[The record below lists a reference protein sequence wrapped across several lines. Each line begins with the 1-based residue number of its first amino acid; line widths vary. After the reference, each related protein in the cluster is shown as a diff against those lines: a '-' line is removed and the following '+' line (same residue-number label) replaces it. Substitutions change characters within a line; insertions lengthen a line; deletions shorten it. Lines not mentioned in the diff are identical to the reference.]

1 MKERKL
7 LVKAIIALA
16 LIGYIAMLFK
26 VIILKYIPF
35 STFVEELLDSPIW
48 HLLPRPF
55 EQCNFVPF
63 KTIKLYIN
71 SYGMI
76 NRSITINNL
85 LGNILLFVPL
95 GILTRLHFS
104 EKVKGIVLLLAGIL
118 LSFTFEVTQY
128 IAGVGIGDVDDV
140 ILNTLGLVIGLF
152 IGYVMNRLLKNSVG
166 DKEGL

>member
-1 MKERKL
+1 MKVNRYF
-7 LVKAIIALA
+7 VKSVLAMAII
-16 LIGYIAMLFK
+16 GYLVFLFK

-35 STFVEELLDSPIW
+35 STFVDEMIASPIW
-48 HLLPRPF
+48 HLLPRPL

-85 LGNILLFVPL
+85 LGNILLFLPL
-95 GILTRLHFS
+95 GILMRINFS
-104 EKVKGIVLLLAGIL
+104 ERVKGIVLLLAGIL
-118 LSFTFEVTQY
+118 LSFTFEVIQY

-140 ILNTLGLVIGLF
+140 ILNSLGLLIGLF
-152 IGYVMNRLLKNSVG
+152 IGYLMNRLLRNSMG
-166 DKEGL
+166 DKEVL